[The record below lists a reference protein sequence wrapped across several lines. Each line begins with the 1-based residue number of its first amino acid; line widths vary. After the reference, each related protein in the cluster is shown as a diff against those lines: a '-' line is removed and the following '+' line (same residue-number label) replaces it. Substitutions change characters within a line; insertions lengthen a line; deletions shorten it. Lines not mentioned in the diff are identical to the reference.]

1 MIEYAIFILLLLIF
15 LTGIALLVLR
25 VRQYRTGNRVTEEEV
40 ISVIQEGT
48 RSGEVQEVEQDIM
61 ERVLAM
67 GDLKVDSLMTHRSE
81 LVTLDVNMGVGQVE
95 NVIRRHPYAA
105 YPVVDG
111 SLDDIKGIVTL
122 KDLVLRLGK
131 PAFNLARIARQP
143 AYFPENM
150 TVYKA
155 LEQLKMGRMNRALV
169 CDEFGSVQGIISLK
183 DILEGLVGSID
194 MPTEPPNITERSDG
208 RSWVVSGQCSFYDFI
223 NYFDMEEHNT
233 SADFTTV
240 GGLILDQLERIP
252 EEGDSIAWAD
262 FSFRVLK
269 MDENRIVRIL
279 VKRI

>member
-105 YPVVDG
+105 YPVV
-111 SLDDIKGIVTL
+111 
-122 KDLVLRLGK
+122 
-131 PAFNLARIARQP
+131 
-143 AYFPENM
+143 
-150 TVYKA
+150 
-155 LEQLKMGRMNRALV
+155 
-169 CDEFGSVQGIISLK
+169 IISLK

-194 MPTEPPNITERSDG
+194 MPTETPNITERSDG